1 MIKKKK
7 KQNILYIT
15 NNSASNS
22 KELFIKNENLF
33 NSYSN
38 QSKIINPP
46 HTRTQKKLKNDNL
59 SEISLAKTFSKLIKR
74 LSSKRFLYNNFSNS
88 SLINHN
94 SYNINK
100 LDNKDNINR
109 ESFSQSNKGIK
120 NNFTPIYR
128 NINNQ
133 FNSQESLFQIRK
145 KKKNLT
151 SGILIHR
158 KISYNSSIKRD
169 KNNNTIL
176 SCYDKSE
183 KIENKNHKK
192 LVSSNSCYFGNKI
205 NNSFEKNKILGNI
218 INKIKINNLNN
229 NINNKDFNIIKR
241 NIDNKSLLYGMI
253 NSTKMYSNKRNYKTN
268 NNIDKYKRIIYKNN
282 CIKLYSSRKLSS
294 HYIDNINKKLF
305 TDKIKSINNR
315 NKYISSNTSQ
325 IKGKI
330 SKSKFNENHSYKKI
344 KNIEI
349 NNNINNSNCI
359 DKKIRVNLNLK
370 NNKIRNSYKKNY
382 DKKVDISTNSNFII
396 YSGSKENSKSF
407 ISEINTNI
415 KELYNNK
422 KIKRNKNINYIYNK
436 NNNSSLPDTLSFK
449 NSYNSKSSNDSSNK
463 FIFNKNNNNN
473 NNNNKINNNIF
484 TYNLYDISKE
494 PSELNNILFNLMNK
508 KLQQFND
515 NNNNFFLN
523 EKSDLF
529 LYPDGP
535 EDFHL
540 MFVELYKQNNMF
552 YKKLENKFKGKT
564 LYNNKIKI
572 NLNNNINDNYY
583 IQELEEYFE
592 NGEDEV
598 PYI

>member
-315 NKYISSNTSQ
+315 NKYISNNTSQ
-325 IKGKI
+325 IKGKL

-349 NNNINNSNCI
+349 NNNINSSKCI

-415 KELYNNK
+415 KELYDSK
-422 KIKRNKNINYIYNK
+422 KIKRNKNINCIYNK

-463 FIFNKNNNNN
+463 FIFNKNNNN

-564 LYNNKIKI
+564 LYNNKIKV
-572 NLNNNINDNYY
+572 NLNNDINDNYY

>member
-315 NKYISSNTSQ
+315 NKYISNNTSQ
-325 IKGKI
+325 IKGKL

-349 NNNINNSNCI
+349 NNNINSSNCI

-415 KELYNNK
+415 KELYDSK
-422 KIKRNKNINYIYNK
+422 KIKRNKNINCIYNK

-463 FIFNKNNNNN
+463 FIFNKNN

-564 LYNNKIKI
+564 LYNNKIKV
-572 NLNNNINDNYY
+572 NLNNDINDNYY

>member
-100 LDNKDNINR
+100 LDNKENINR

-205 NNSFEKNKILGNI
+205 NNSFEK
-218 INKIKINNLNN
+218 
-229 NINNKDFNIIKR
+229 
-241 NIDNKSLLYGMI
+241 
-253 NSTKMYSNKRNYKTN
+253 
-268 NNIDKYKRIIYKNN
+268 
-282 CIKLYSSRKLSS
+282 
-294 HYIDNINKKLF
+294 
-305 TDKIKSINNR
+305 
-315 NKYISSNTSQ
+315 
-325 IKGKI
+325 
-330 SKSKFNENHSYKKI
+330 
-344 KNIEI
+344 
-349 NNNINNSNCI
+349 
-359 DKKIRVNLNLK
+359 
-370 NNKIRNSYKKNY
+370 
-382 DKKVDISTNSNFII
+382 
-396 YSGSKENSKSF
+396 
-407 ISEINTNI
+407 
-415 KELYNNK
+415 
-422 KIKRNKNINYIYNK
+422 
-436 NNNSSLPDTLSFK
+436 
-449 NSYNSKSSNDSSNK
+449 
-463 FIFNKNNNNN
+463 
-473 NNNNKINNNIF
+473 
-484 TYNLYDISKE
+484 
-494 PSELNNILFNLMNK
+494 
-508 KLQQFND
+508 
-515 NNNNFFLN
+515 
-523 EKSDLF
+523 
-529 LYPDGP
+529 
-535 EDFHL
+535 
-540 MFVELYKQNNMF
+540 KQNIR
-552 YKKLENKFKGKT
+552 K
-564 LYNNKIKI
+564 
-572 NLNNNINDNYY
+572 YY
-583 IQELEEYFE
+583 
-592 NGEDEV
+592 
-598 PYI
+598 